1 MKPWSY
7 CNLLGETLTFI
18 KLISHW
24 NSHFYRLFANKQRI
38 RSPLLLFSV
47 KHYPYK
53 RLHFLGTPYK
63 SMDYIPENAT
73 CLGLKHAS
81 LPRIRITSSNFIHSP
96 LHMGIPN
103 LHPFQLIISSCLHS
117 IEPLTWFVVYR
128 TKRFAT
134 APCKML
140 AVALL
145 HRHVLETDFLTPS
158 FCSSQS
164 PAGQTPPEA
173 VNLPRRNQR
182 PLMATLESHPAIPLH
197 RHTEFHGTDNTRC
210 WRC

>member
-38 RSPLLLFSV
+38 RSPLLLFSA

-53 RLHFLGTPYK
+53 CIHFLGTPYK

-117 IEPLTWFVVYR
+117 IEPPTWFVVCSDKAICHGTVQNAR
-128 TKRFAT
+128 SCIASSTCAGNRFSY
-134 APCKML
+134 PFFLFL
-140 AVALL
+140 AI
-145 HRHVLETDFLTPS
+145 
-158 FCSSQS
+158 
-164 PAGQTPPEA
+164 
-173 VNLPRRNQR
+173 PRRADSSR
-182 PLMATLESHPAIPLH
+182 GRESSEKKPTTLDGYPWVPSCNSTAQTH
-197 RHTEFHGTDNTRC
+197 RVSWYR
-210 WRC
+210 